1 MRGERPRLLEL
12 FCGGKSVGRVATKL
26 GYDVVSVDVL
36 ERFKPSICCDILD
49 FDFHRYPIGYFS
61 YIHASPPCTE
71 FSRAKTVGVRKIEEA
86 TKLVKRALDII
97 DYLKPTYW
105 LLENPRGLLRVQ
117 PCMAPYAQFLTEVSY
132 CKYGFTYRKNTDL
145 WTNIPYQPRS
155 LCLKGAYCNDRRLYK
170 YHQQTVQR
178 GPSEVVRLGGS
189 VAPTKI
195 LENRY
200 ALPAELIKDLFKA
213 ATRRARTRWWLPY
226 RGGIDWWRNAML
238 YEQTDSDSE

>member
-1 MRGERPRLLEL
+1 MEIRGACPSDTEFKL
-12 FCGGKSVGRVATKL
+12 KSGRVSAPATQ
-26 GYDVVSVDVL
+26 
-36 ERFKPSICCDILD
+36 
-49 FDFHRYPIGYFS
+49 
-61 YIHASPPCTE
+61 A
-71 FSRAKTVGVRKIEEA
+71 
-86 TKLVKRALDII
+86 
-97 DYLKPTYW
+97 
-105 LLENPRGLLRVQ
+105 
-117 PCMAPYAQFLTEVSY
+117 
-132 CKYGFTYRKNTDL
+132 
-145 WTNIPYQPRS
+145 S

-170 YHQQTVQR
+170 YHKQTVQR

-189 VAPTKI
+189 VAPTKS